1 MTTPLFRPEVTLA
14 KQASW
19 LGGIHLAH
27 NPRFSLMAGVAL
39 ALASALMAFG
49 AWGKVARK
57 VRVPGV
63 LMPQWG
69 TVELSPAVSGV
80 LLEQRV
86 KEGDWVQQGQVLFV
100 VNTDK
105 TSAEGSSASLLASH
119 LAQRRSTLLAERASR
134 MAQNRQ
140 REAHLTDRIRS
151 LSLETAQATQE
162 QALSKRRVELAQKTS
177 ARFEQMAAEGF
188 VSDIQAQ
195 GKQFGRT
202 QANAAKKIQVE
213 FVSANPTSSLH
224 VGHGRGAAYGMTVA
238 TLLEA
243 TGATV
248 DREYYVNDAGR
259 QMDILATS
267 TYLRYLE
274 LTGQELV
281 FPKNAYQGD
290 YVKEIAQSIID
301 ADGDAYVRPVADVY
315 KDVPEDVQ
323 YAEELDAEGNKVVLS
338 GDKEKHIDGLIHN
351 LQSLIG
357 EAYRVFHQAA
367 LNAILDDIKDDLG
380 EFGVTFNQ
388 WFSEASL
395 TDKIDEALETLEQ
408 RGFLY
413 EKDGNIWFKS
423 TEFGDEKDRV
433 VKRRNGQTTY
443 FASDIAYHL
452 NKLQR
457 GYTDIIDIW
466 GSDHHGYISRVKAAI
481 DALGYDSKKLTVLL
495 VQFVSLWRGGEM
507 VQMSSRSG
515 QFVTLRDLRKEVGN
529 DAARFYYVMRKSEQ
543 HIDFDLDLAVSQSK
557 DNAVYY
563 IQYAHARVNRMVDV
577 KAPEKGIS
585 FDRSKAADYDATL
598 LTLDA
603 ETEILAKL
611 AAYPEIVLRAANS
624 YEPHQV
630 GNYLKEL
637 AALFHGWYNLD
648 NTRIIDEQNIALS
661 QARLLL
667 SINVQQVLR
676 NGLELL
682 GVSAPE
688 AM

>member
-1 MTTPLFRPEVTLA
+1 MNTAIQAALDHAVQSLQAEGTLPSDWKNTSVLTRTKDRSHGDFASNIAMMGAKVAGMKPRDLAEKILANLPEVVDIA
-14 KQASW
+14 KAEIAGPGFINFFLNADQ
-19 LGGIHLAH
+19 
-27 NPRFSLMAGVAL
+27 RFT
-39 ALASALMAFG
+39 
-49 AWGKVARK
+49 
-57 VRVPGV
+57 V
-63 LMPQWG
+63 LDQ
-69 TVELSPAVSGV
+69 
-80 LLEQRV
+80 
-86 KEGDWVQQGQVLFV
+86 
-100 VNTDK
+100 
-105 TSAEGSSASLLASH
+105 
-119 LAQRRSTLLAERASR
+119 
-134 MAQNRQ
+134 
-140 REAHLTDRIRS
+140 
-151 LSLETAQATQE
+151 
-162 QALSKRRVELAQKTS
+162 
-177 ARFEQMAAEGF
+177 
-188 VSDIQAQ
+188 IQAQ
-195 GKQFGRT
+195 KEQFGKT

-238 TLLEA
+238 NLLEA
-243 TGATV
+243 TGAKV
-248 DREYYVNDAGR
+248 EREYYVNDAGR

-274 LTGQELV
+274 LSGQTLV

-290 YVKEIAQSIID
+290 YVKEIAQGIID
-301 ADGDAYVRPVADVY
+301 KHADAYVRSVADVY

-323 YAEELDAEGNKVVLS
+323 YAEELDADGNKVVIS
-338 GDKEKHIDGLIHN
+338 GDKEKNIDGLIHN
-351 LQSLIG
+351 AQALVG
-357 EAYRVFHQAA
+357 EGYRVFHQAA
-367 LNAILDDIKDDLG
+367 LHAILDDIKDDLG
-380 EFGVTFNQ
+380 EFGVTFNH

-395 TDKIDEALETLEQ
+395 AEKIDEALQTLDQ

-457 GYTDIIDIW
+457 GFTDLVDIW
-466 GSDHHGYISRVKAAI
+466 GSDHHGYIARVKAAI
-481 DALGYDSKKLTVLL
+481 DAMGYDSSKLTVLL

-563 IQYAHARVNRMVDV
+563 IQYAHARICRML
-577 KAPEKGIS
+577 E
-585 FDRSKAADYDATL
+585 KAATTNIQFDTENARQFAAKL
-598 LTLDA
+598 ELDA

-611 AAYPEIVLRAANS
+611 AAYPEVLIRAANN

-637 AALFHGWYNLD
+637 AALFHGWYNENKVLGD
-648 NTRIIDEQNIALS
+648 DAELT

-667 SINVQQVLR
+667 SANIKQVLH

-688 AM
+688 SM

>member
-1 MTTPLFRPEVTLA
+1 MNTAIQAALDHAVQSLKQQGVLPSEWNNNSTLTRTKDRSHGDFASNVAMTAAKAAGLKPRDLAEQILANLPEVADISKAEIAGPGFINFFLNA
-14 KQASW
+14 DQ
-19 LGGIHLAH
+19 
-27 NPRFSLMAGVAL
+27 RFAILD
-39 ALASALMAFG
+39 
-49 AWGKVARK
+49 
-57 VRVPGV
+57 
-63 LMPQWG
+63 QI
-69 TVELSPAVSGV
+69 
-80 LLEQRV
+80 
-86 KEGDWVQQGQVLFV
+86 QQ
-100 VNTDK
+100 
-105 TSAEGSSASLLASH
+105 
-119 LAQRRSTLLAERASR
+119 
-134 MAQNRQ
+134 
-140 REAHLTDRIRS
+140 
-151 LSLETAQATQE
+151 
-162 QALSKRRVELAQKTS
+162 QK
-177 ARFEQMAAEGF
+177 AA
-188 VSDIQAQ
+188 
-195 GKQFGRT
+195 FGRT
-202 QANAAKKIQVE
+202 QSNFGQRIQVE

-238 TLLEA
+238 NLLEA
-243 TGATV
+243 TGAVV

-274 LTGQELV
+274 LQGQTLV

-290 YVKEIAQSIID
+290 YVKEIAQSIIEK
-301 ADGDAYVRPVADVY
+301 DGAAHVRPVADVY

-323 YAEELDAEGNKVVLS
+323 YAAEPDADGNKVIVS
-338 GDKEKHIDGLIHN
+338 GDKEKHIDGLIGN
-351 LQSLIG
+351 SQQLLG
-357 EAYRVFHQAA
+357 AGYRVFHQAA
-367 LNAILDDIKDDLG
+367 LKAILDDIKDDLG

-395 TDKIDEALETLEQ
+395 TEKIDEALETLDQ

-413 EKDGNIWFKS
+413 EQDGNIWFKS

-457 GYTDIIDIW
+457 GYTHIVDIW
-466 GSDHHGYISRVKAAI
+466 GSDHHGYIARVKAAI
-481 DALGYDSKKLTVLL
+481 DAMGYDSSKLTVLL

-515 QFVTLRDLRKEVGN
+515 QFVTLRELREEVGN

-563 IQYAHARVNRMVDV
+563 IQYAHARICRMLE
-577 KAPEKGIS
+577 KAKDTGLA
-585 FDRSKAADYDATL
+585 FDAVAARQFAEQL
-598 LTLDA
+598 SLDA

-611 AAYPEIVLRAANS
+611 AAYPDIIQRAANA

-637 AALFHGWYNLD
+637 AALFHGWYNEHKVLSD
-648 NTRIIDEQNIALS
+648 DAALT

-667 SINVQQVLR
+667 SVNVQQVLR

-682 GVSAPE
+682 GVSAPT